1 MIKRIATLLS
11 TSAFLAACT
20 LTGNVS
26 ADTAAFAANVQKFN
40 ANFNSNVAAV
50 ASGAVLDAQA
60 LGKAACANASELH
73 GLFGAAVAP
82 LVIAGTVDPAVGA
95 QEAAAFTAVQLGCT
109 VVDALNPTA
118 PAALANATAQVV
130 AAIPQIQNALKQG
143 APDVAAIAL
152 APVAVVA
159 KAS

>member
-1 MIKRIATLLS
+1 MRTLIASLLS

-20 LTGNVS
+20 LTGNVP
-26 ADTAAFAANVQKFN
+26 ADTAAFATNVAAFNQNFN
-40 ANFNSNVAAV
+40 ANVAGV

-73 GLFGAAVAP
+73 GLFGAVVAP
-82 LVIAGTVDPAVGA
+82 LTVAGSIDPVVGA
-95 QEAAAFTAVQLGCT
+95 SEAAAFTAVSLGCT
-109 VVDALNPTA
+109 VVDALNPQA

-130 AAIPQIQNALKQG
+130 AAIPQIQAALKT
-143 APDVAAIAL
+143 ASPAVAAIAL
-152 APVAVVA
+152 APVVA